1 MDLLS
6 SKNIVII
13 LLCIIV
19 VSCLGLGYLE
29 IKTIKSK
36 LIILENSLTD
46 KNKGLNNKIP
56 DTNNTNNTQN
66 IVKKMCMIC
75 NRVEVSPSSSSKYH
89 NKYCVN
95 CATIDYNNNIK
106 VQQYMDSNK
115 QSTINIESNTNNLKK
130 KELNI
135 QHVENIV
142 EEEKEEKEEKEGE
155 KGEEYKEEEKEEKE
169 EEKEEK
175 EEKEGEKEEKE
186 EKEEVHTSILDITEE
201 DEVELEEIKKEV
213 DIIEEVN
220 TFGFNKQISEDLNK
234 IKLDILRNLLK
245 ENNISHSGNKKIII
259 GRIIK
264 NNIQTKH
271 LFE

>member
-1 MDLLS
+1 MG
-6 SKNIVII
+6 
-13 LLCIIV
+13 
-19 VSCLGLGYLE
+19 CLGLGYLE

-56 DTNNTNNTQN
+56 DTNNTNNTNNTQN

-142 EEEKEEKEEKEGE
+142 EE
-155 KGEEYKEEEKEEKE
+155 
-169 EEKEEK
+169 
-175 EEKEGEKEEKE
+175 
-186 EKEEVHTSILDITEE
+186 
-201 DEVELEEIKKEV
+201 
-213 DIIEEVN
+213 
-220 TFGFNKQISEDLNK
+220 
-234 IKLDILRNLLK
+234 
-245 ENNISHSGNKKIII
+245 
-259 GRIIK
+259 
-264 NNIQTKH
+264 
-271 LFE
+271 

>member
-142 EEEKEEKEEKEGE
+142 EEEKEEKEEKGEEE
-155 KGEEYKEEEKEEKE
+155 KGEEYKEEE
-169 EEKEEK
+169 
-175 EEKEGEKEEKE
+175 EKEEKE
-186 EKEEVHTSILDITEE
+186 EKEEVHTRILDITEE

-245 ENNISHSGNKKIII
+245 ENNISHSGNKQIII